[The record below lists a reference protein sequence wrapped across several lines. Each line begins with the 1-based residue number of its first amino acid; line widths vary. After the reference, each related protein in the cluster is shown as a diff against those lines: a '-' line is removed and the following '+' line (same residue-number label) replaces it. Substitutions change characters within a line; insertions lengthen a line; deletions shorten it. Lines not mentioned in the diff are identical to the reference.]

1 MSQAG
6 SAFLASPDHLAA
18 MRKSL
23 EGYTR
28 GTRPTVELIE
38 ERLGPVSQ
46 LAKGVDTAAAG
57 AAARGS
63 RRRG

>member
-1 MSQAG
+1 
-6 SAFLASPDHLAA
+6 

-23 EGYTR
+23 ETYTR
-28 GTRPTVELIE
+28 GERPTVEVIE
-38 ERLGPVSQ
+38 QRLGPVSQ

-57 AAARGS
+57 AAARGT